1 MIKVINGMS
10 EKIEVFK
17 IMFIDTMTE
26 RINKC
31 FNKFDKI
38 DNRLDA
44 LEDKLKNRCDYIDKH
59 NRVHFDAMAE
69 KIEVL
74 ENKLNNNDCEH
85 YRSKDMNELKSRII
99 NLEDKYKYMFN
110 NKDVK
115 HLIERCDDL
124 VKVDNN
130 IIECMDD
137 LEAKLNK
144 LDNICVEQ
152 YDVLEAKNYQIKSDL
167 DKLTNN
173 GGNNE

>member
-1 MIKVINGMS
+1 MDINTILKTMNGMA

-17 IMFIDTMTE
+17 IMFIDTMAE

-38 DNRLDA
+38 DDRLEA
-44 LEDKLKNRCDYIDKH
+44 LE
-59 NRVHFDAMAE
+59 
-69 KIEVL
+69 
-74 ENKLNNNDCEH
+74 
-85 YRSKDMNELKSRII
+85 
-99 NLEDKYKYMFN
+99 
-110 NKDVK
+110 KDVK

-167 DKLTNN
+167 DEIKYYIICKDELINS

>member
-1 MIKVINGMS
+1 
-10 EKIEVFK
+10 
-17 IMFIDTMTE
+17 
-26 RINKC
+26 
-31 FNKFDKI
+31 
-38 DNRLDA
+38 
-44 LEDKLKNRCDYIDKH
+44 
-59 NRVHFDAMAE
+59 
-69 KIEVL
+69 
-74 ENKLNNNDCEH
+74 
-85 YRSKDMNELKSRII
+85 MNELKSRII

>member
-1 MIKVINGMS
+1 MDINTILKTMNGMA

-17 IMFIDTMTE
+17 IMFIDTMAE

-38 DNRLDA
+38 DDRLEA
-44 LEDKLKNRCDYIDKH
+44 LE
-59 NRVHFDAMAE
+59 
-69 KIEVL
+69 
-74 ENKLNNNDCEH
+74 
-85 YRSKDMNELKSRII
+85 
-99 NLEDKYKYMFN
+99 
-110 NKDVK
+110 KDVK

-137 LEAKLNK
+137 LEAK
-144 LDNICVEQ
+144 
-152 YDVLEAKNYQIKSDL
+152 NYQIKRDL
-167 DKLTNN
+167 DEIKYYIICKDELINS

>member
-1 MIKVINGMS
+1 
-10 EKIEVFK
+10 
-17 IMFIDTMTE
+17 
-26 RINKC
+26 
-31 FNKFDKI
+31 
-38 DNRLDA
+38 
-44 LEDKLKNRCDYIDKH
+44 
-59 NRVHFDAMAE
+59 MAE

-74 ENKLNNNDCEH
+74 EDKLNNNDCEH

-137 LEAKLNK
+137 LEAK
-144 LDNICVEQ
+144 
-152 YDVLEAKNYQIKSDL
+152 NYQIKRDL
-167 DKLTNN
+167 DEIKYYIICKDELINS